1 MNKTIHKL
9 KNNFDLCFLVLL
21 AAFLNIYNLWNLG
34 YGNGYYAAAI
44 KSMTQSFSNFFFVSF
59 DYVGFISVDKAPMS
73 LWLDAIFAK
82 LFGFSGFIILLPHA
96 LAGIAVTILTYII
109 VKRGAGKIPAFAAGL
124 VITLS
129 PVNVAVY
136 RNNTP
141 DALLLVFILLAIF
154 FAVLYFDTKKMLYLL
169 LSAAMIGLGF
179 NTKMMQAFLILP
191 AMVGALFIF
200 AEGNLLNKVKIAFI
214 YLVVAAFIS
223 FTWITIVDLTPAD
236 MRPYMGGSDN
246 DSAWN
251 LALGYNGAQRLL
263 GETGEGGRN
272 GFNVG
277 GKGLHRLFV
286 GEMGTQTGWLLV
298 SAILFSGYYAV
309 RHFKKLFQKML
320 GRDVSI
326 SSLDLLTT
334 LNIGFFI
341 TGYLFFSFASFFHS
355 YYLNIFAVPIAFLMG
370 SLIYEMRDKGA
381 SNKLL
386 PLMLLASVPVQVY
399 LIVLAGYA
407 VWLAPIILILGFIAL
422 VAIFFQTNKK
432 LVIAGG
438 VAAVLSLMVT
448 PLVWSGYTTV
458 YGNTASP
465 IFIGG
470 PQVRGGGPGGPG
482 GRGGPGGFAQ
492 GGPPPRDGSRP
503 PAADGFAQGN
513 NGAAPPPG
521 AGGGFPQDNNG
532 SGQPPVG
539 GIAQRDNSAGQ
550 LPANI
555 DPNQP
560 PPADG
565 MPPGGPPPAGGGM
578 FGPQNI
584 DTDVLTYL
592 KKNYD
597 GEKYF
602 VGVSSQNQASRF
614 ILSEDIGN
622 IMTLGGFSGRDQT
635 LTLEQFQEKV
645 SSGELRFFLLD
656 NGRSGPGGPVPAAG
670 NTPPDG
676 TAPSGTPSDGNT
688 RSAQT
693 GRGGRNN
700 RGGGGGMFNA
710 NQDITNWIRENA
722 DTVDDITGLYDLS
735 TTILGS

>member
-1 MNKTIHKL
+1 MNNTIHKL
-9 KNNFDLCFLVLL
+9 KSNFDLCFLVLL

-141 DALLLVFILLAIF
+141 DALLLVFILLAIY
-154 FAVLYFDTKKMLYLL
+154 FAVLYFDTKKMLFLL

-200 AEGNLLNKVKIAFI
+200 AEGNLLNKFKIALI
-214 YLVVAAFIS
+214 YILVTAFVS

-263 GETGEGGRN
+263 GEDGVGGRN

-277 GKGLHRLFV
+277 GKGPHRLFV

-298 SAILFSGYYAV
+298 SAILFSVYYV
-309 RHFKKLFQKML
+309 VHNFKKLFPKML
-320 GRDVSI
+320 GQDVPLSG
-326 SSLDLLTT
+326 LDLLNT

-341 TGYLFFSFASFFHS
+341 TSYLFFSFASFFHS

-370 SLIYEMRDKGA
+370 GLIYEIRDKGT
-381 SNKLL
+381 SNRLL
-386 PLMLLASVPVQVY
+386 PLILLASVPVQAY
-399 LIVLAGYA
+399 LIVQAGYA
-407 VWLAPIILILGFIAL
+407 VWLVPIIIILGIIAL
-422 VAIFFQTNKK
+422 AAIFFRANKK

-438 VAAVLSLMVT
+438 VAALVSLMVT
-448 PLVWSGYTTV
+448 PLVWSGYTTL

-482 GRGGPGGFAQ
+482 GRGGPGGPGGFAQ
-492 GGPPPRDGSRP
+492 GGPPPRDGGQP
-503 PAADGFAQGN
+503 PIAGGFAQGN
-513 NGAAPPPG
+513 NSASQPPG
-521 AGGGFPQDNNG
+521 ADGFPQDNNRA
-532 SGQPPVG
+532 GQPPIGG
-539 GIAQRDNSAGQ
+539 GIAQRDNRAGQ
-550 LPANI
+550 LSANI
-555 DPNQP
+555 DPNMP
-560 PPADG
+560 P
-565 MPPGGPPPAGGGM
+565 PPGGGPPGGGM

-584 DTDVLTYL
+584 DTQVLDYL
-592 KKNYD
+592 KENYD

-602 VGVSSQNQASRF
+602 VAVSSQNQASRF

-635 LTLEQFQEKV
+635 LTLEEFQKKV

-656 NGRSGPGGPVPAAG
+656 SGRGGPGNMPGGGPGSRFNPAAG
-670 NTPPDG
+670 NTIP
-676 TAPSGTPSDGNT
+676 GTPPN
-688 RSAQT
+688 
-693 GRGGRNN
+693 GGR
-700 RGGGGGMFNA
+700 GGGGMFNA
-710 NQDITNWIRENA
+710 NEAITNWIRENA
-722 DTVDDITGLYDLS
+722 ETVDGITGLYDLS
-735 TTILGS
+735 TTALGS